1 MIELEEKV
9 LKVIVEKLKTVYTT
23 GIITVN
29 DAKYKIKKDGN
40 ISITLVLEED
50 NNVNWYFHPVDSDIP
65 IVTEKAE
72 LM

>member
-29 DAKYKIKKDGN
+29 DTKYKIKKDGN

-50 NNVNWYFHPVDSDIP
+50 NSVNWYFHPVDSDIL